1 MQSDPVGDLRKAYLY
16 VLHFFHTHDP
26 LLKAIHTDPLLE
38 AFMLYFH
45 QSLSLK
51 DLLKELSAI

>member
-1 MQSDPVGDLRKAYLY
+1 MCAT
-16 VLHFFHTHDP
+16 FFSHTHDP
-26 LLKAIHTDPLLE
+26 LLKAIHIGPLLE
-38 AFMLYFH
+38 EFMLYFH